1 MSLGEERAG
10 RNAALFREVN
20 EQGRALAERFA
31 EQEDVPAFI
40 CECSNDECVERLRVP
55 IDVYESVRAHP
66 RRFLVAPGH
75 EGEFEQVSE
84 VGDGYLIVEK
94 TGVAGRIAEQNDPR
108 A

>member
-10 RNAALFREVN
+10 RNEALFREVN

-31 EQEDVPAFI
+31 EQEGVPAFV
-40 CECSNDECVERLRVP
+40 CECGNDSCVERLRVP

-66 RRFLVAPGH
+66 RRFLVAPRH
-75 EGEFEQVSE
+75 EADFEQVRE
-84 VGDGYLIVEK
+84 RADGYLIVEK
-94 TGVAGRIAEQNDPR
+94 TGVAGRTAQQNDPR